1 MNEAVQ
7 IRSFLHPN
15 DYGAVIDLWERSGPG
30 RILGGRIPWMN
41 LQRRKPGTPIYS
53 FSLSAWEKL

>member
-30 RILGGRIPWMN
+30 CMVGGRIPWMN
-41 LQRRKPGTPIYS
+41 LQRS
-53 FSLSAWEKL
+53 